1 MPKKSVLIVSAVV
14 LIAVVAVVI
23 WNQQADQ
30 PPPEPVA
37 APTPPPVIAP
47 PPEPVSL
54 PEPEIMAAPEIP
66 DIVVVAPPPS
76 VENSDS
82 QVLLA
87 VADFAPKLSQWLLP
101 NEQIR
106 KWVLAVDLMA
116 DGKLPKRY
124 RPVDFPMDKFA
135 TGKQGEQTV
144 ITDSNFSRMNA
155 IVETVTTI
163 DPAVLASYYKE
174 WLPTLE
180 KAYREQGKSDSFD
193 QRLQQTISQVLA
205 ADGLEKTP
213 ELVRPG
219 VLYQYA
225 DKNLEQASD
234 VEKLLWRM
242 GPENTEQL
250 QAYLRELRNQLAE

>member
-1 MPKKSVLIVSAVV
+1 MPKNSALIVIAIVV
-14 LIAVVAVVI
+14 IAVIGAAV
-23 WNQQADQ
+23 WYKSSQQ
-30 PPPEPVA
+30 
-37 APTPPPVIAP
+37 APTPIAAPAPPPVKVR

-54 PEPEIMAAPEIP
+54 PPEPEIVAEPQIPEIP
-66 DIVVVAPPPS
+66 VVPPPAS
-76 VENSDS
+76 IDNSDT

-135 TGKQGEQTV
+135 TAKQGEQTIV
-144 ITDSNFSRMNA
+144 KDDNYGRMNA
-155 IVETVTTI
+155 IVETVI
-163 DPAVLASYYKE
+163 SIEPAVLARYYKE

-180 KAYREQGKSDSFD
+180 KAYREQGKPDSFD

-205 ADGLEKTP
+205 ADSLDKTP
-213 ELVRPG
+213 ELVRPS

-250 QAYLRELRNQLAE
+250 QAYLRELRNQLAK

>member
-1 MPKKSVLIVSAVV
+1 MPNKNVIIVSAVV
-14 LIAVVAVVI
+14 IIAAVAAVV
-23 WNQQADQ
+23 WYQSSQ
-30 PPPEPVA
+30 PAPTPIAE
-37 APTPPPVIAP
+37 PTPPPAVIS
-47 PPEPVSL
+47 PPEPISL
-54 PEPEIMAAPEIP
+54 PEPEIVIEPEIP
-66 DIVVVAPPPS
+66 DSTVVAPPPN

-124 RPVDFPMDKFA
+124 RPIDFPMDKFA
-135 TGKQGEQTV
+135 TAKQGEQT
-144 ITDSNFSRMNA
+144 TTTEENYSRMNTL
-155 IVETVTTI
+155 IDTVIRI

-180 KAYREQGKSDSFD
+180 KAYREQGKPDSFD
-193 QRLQQTISQVLA
+193 QRFQQTISQVLA
-205 ADGLEKTP
+205 SDNLEQAP
-213 ELVRPG
+213 ELVRPS

-250 QAYLRELRNQLAE
+250 QAYLRELRSQLAE